1 METTQQ
7 QHNAAIVDQFTR
19 QAVPFAEMPNHS
31 DAEAM
36 RLTLETL
43 GVGAGDRVLDVAC
56 GPGIVA
62 CELARIAHHVTG
74 SDLTPAMLE
83 QARERQ
89 RVAGLSNLTWEQG
102 DITGLPYPDEAFDL
116 VVTRY
121 SFHHLLS
128 PGAALAEMKR
138 VCRSGGKVAVIDVLV
153 EPEASAAYD
162 RMERLRDPSHVRA
175 LTPADY
181 QQIGEEAGLQPVT
194 SAFYRLGM
202 DLETILRSS
211 FPNPG
216 DADRIR
222 ALFEAEL
229 AQPVMGVGAE
239 QTGTGIRYYY
249 PITVQVWRKA
259 HAATRDA

>member
-1 METTQQ
+1 METTTQQ

-31 DAEAM
+31 DEEAM
-36 RLTLETL
+36 RLTLETI
-43 GVGAGDRVLDVAC
+43 GVGPGDRVLDVAC

-62 CELARIAHHVTG
+62 CELARIARHVTG

-89 RVAGLSNLTWEQG
+89 RQAGLTNVTWDQG
-102 DITGLPYPDEAFDL
+102 DATALPYADGAFDL

-121 SFHHLLS
+121 SFHHFLN
-128 PGAALAEMKR
+128 PRAALAEMRR
-138 VCRSGGKVAVIDVLV
+138 VCRPGGKLAVIDVLV
-153 EPEASAAYD
+153 EPEASEAYD

-181 QQIGEEAGLQPVT
+181 EQLGRELQLEPVA

-216 DADRIR
+216 GADRIR
-222 ALFEAEL
+222 EIFQAEL
-229 AQPVMGVGAE
+229 EQPVMGVGAVRE
-239 QTGTGIRYYY
+239 GNGVRYFY
-249 PITVQVWRKA
+249 PVTVQVWRKP
-259 HAATRDA
+259 

>member
-1 METTQQ
+1 METSSQER
-7 QHNAAIVDQFTR
+7 HNAAIVDQFTR
-19 QAVPFAEMPNHS
+19 QAIPFAEMPNHS

-43 GVGAGDRVLDVAC
+43 GVRPEDEVLDVAC

-62 CELARIAHHVTG
+62 CELARIARHVTG

-83 QARERQ
+83 QAQERQ
-89 RVAGLSNLTWEQG
+89 RTAGLANLTWELG
-102 DITGLPYPDEAFDL
+102 DATALPYADNTFDL

-121 SFHHLLS
+121 SFHHLLN
-128 PGAALAEMKR
+128 PQAALAEMKR
-138 VCRSGGKVAVIDVLV
+138 VCRPGGKIAVIDVMV
-153 EPEASAAYD
+153 EPEALEAYD
-162 RMERLRDPSHVRA
+162 RMERLRDPSHTRA

-181 QQIGEEAGLQPVT
+181 QQLGAALGLEPAA
-194 SAFYRLGM
+194 SGFYRLGM

-222 ALFEAEL
+222 ELFQAEL
-229 AQPVMGVGAE
+229 EHPVMGVGAIRAGE
-239 QTGTGIRYYY
+239 GIRYFY
-249 PITVQVWRKA
+249 PTTVQVWRKL
-259 HAATRDA
+259 

>member
-1 METTQQ
+1 METLSQER
-7 QHNAAIVDQFTR
+7 HNAAIADQFTR
-19 QAVPFAEMPNHS
+19 QAIPFAEMPNHS

-36 RLTLETL
+36 RLTLETI
-43 GVGAGDRVLDVAC
+43 GAGPEDRVLDVAC

-62 CELARIAHHVTG
+62 CELARIARHVTG

-89 RVAGLSNLTWEQG
+89 RSAGLDNLTWELG
-102 DITGLPYPDEAFDL
+102 DATRLPYADDTFDL

-121 SFHHLLS
+121 SFHHLLD
-128 PGAALAEMKR
+128 PQAALAEMQR
-138 VCRSGGKVAVIDVLV
+138 VCRPGGKVAVIDVVV
-153 EPEASAAYD
+153 EPEAAEAYD
-162 RMERLRDPSHVRA
+162 RMERLRDPSHTRA
-175 LTPADY
+175 LTPAEYDR
-181 QQIGEEAGLQPVT
+181 IGAAVGLEPVA

-202 DLETILRSS
+202 DVETILRSS

-229 AQPVMGVGAE
+229 EHPVMGVGAVRE
-239 QTGTGIRYYY
+239 NGAIRYFY
-249 PITVQVWRKA
+249 PTAIRVWLKP
-259 HAATRDA
+259 